1 MAPVQVKVCGLTR
14 PADAAAAAA
23 AGAAFVGLVFFARS
37 PRHVAPAQGRDVAL
51 AVPAGIVKVGLFVD
65 PDDEMLERVLAEVPL
80 DMLQLHG
87 QESPARVAAIRSRA
101 GRPVMKALGIATPG
115 DLAAAAAYARIADM
129 LLFDARP
136 PKGADRPGGHGRAFD
151 WSLLAGRGVARPWML
166 AGGLTPATVARAVAE
181 SGARAVDVSSGVESA
196 PGRKDPAA
204 MRAFI
209 AAAGEAGEA

>member
-1 MAPVQVKVCGLTR
+1 MPIHLRQSKSTAIGRGLKR
-14 PADAAAAAA
+14 RCPAC
-23 AGAAFVGLVFFARS
+23 
-37 PRHVAPAQGRDVAL
+37 
-51 AVPAGIVKVGLFVD
+51 
-65 PDDEMLERVLAEVPL
+65 
-80 DMLQLHG
+80 
-87 QESPARVAAIRSRA
+87 
-101 GRPVMKALGIATPG
+101 
-115 DLAAAAAYARIADM
+115 
-129 LLFDARP
+129 
-136 PKGADRPGGHGRAFD
+136 GHGRAFD